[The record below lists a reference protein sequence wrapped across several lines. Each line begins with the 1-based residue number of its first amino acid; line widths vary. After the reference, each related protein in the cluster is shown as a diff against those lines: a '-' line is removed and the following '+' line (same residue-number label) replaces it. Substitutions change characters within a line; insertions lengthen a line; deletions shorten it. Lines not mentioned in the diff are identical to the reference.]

1 MEKVWGS
8 VNRVIYYNDKNGY
21 GVIRITLDPKNPEI
35 KLVMDKLY
43 SSFVTVT
50 GVFERKPIENENYTF
65 LGEFVDT
72 EYGYQFKASSFDRKT
87 ENTLEGI
94 INYLSSDLF
103 PGVGKIAATK
113 IFNTLGE
120 ESLSLILENKK
131 NLDKV
136 RGINKLQKDTIY
148 ENLQKNLSFKETTLA
163 FLSLG
168 LTMSVALKLINH
180 YGPSAY
186 EIIKND
192 PYILIDQVEGF
203 GFIRADKIAFSL
215 GIKKDALVRVKAL
228 LIYILNQYTYGKGN
242 SYVKKSELFNL
253 MHNEIENEDSFFDE
267 ELLNNVIKSLVID
280 NKIVIEEEDIY
291 LKPIFYSEVD
301 FANKIKQIVNYEHQ
315 NDFIEADIINEL
327 NELMR
332 KIKITYTSEQKDAI
346 VLSLL
351 NNISIITGGPG
362 TGKSTIINGIIKTYT
377 SLFNKEELVG
387 EAIYLLAPTGRAA
400 KRLQEITKHNAMTVH
415 KFLGYEGNGNYR
427 YGKDTIIACKMVIVD
442 EFSMVDIELASRLL
456 NALSLDVK
464 IVFIGDKDQLPSVGP
479 GNVLDDL
486 ISSNIIKTIK
496 LTQIHRQQIDSSI
509 IDFAHSINKGIV
521 PDNVLDMQSDRSF
534 VRMNDNSIIQNL
546 VFTIKR
552 AIDKQMDL
560 IKDIQVLV
568 PMYKGELG
576 IININKVLQEEFNPK
591 KDLEITKFNYSFRV
605 NDKVIQ
611 LVNRTEKEVMNGDI
625 GQIISIDYQ
634 NNDYLGLT
642 VLYDFGPVYYN
653 EDELDD
659 LSLAYA
665 ISIHK
670 AQGSEFDLVVIPF
683 TSKYYIMLKKKLI
696 YTAVTRAKKY
706 LIMLGSL
713 EAMVQGIKKI
723 EVKKRTK
730 LVNRLTNVLQNN
742 DSEIIND
749 EDISPFDFL

>member
-315 NDFIEADIINEL
+315 NDFIEADIISEL
-327 NELMR
+327 IKLMR

-427 YGKDTIIACKMVIVD
+427 YGKDAIIACKMVIVD

>member
-315 NDFIEADIINEL
+315 NDFIEADIISEL
-327 NELMR
+327 NKLMR

-611 LVNRTEKEVMNGDI
+611 LVNRTEKDVMNGDI

>member
-50 GVFERKPIENENYTF
+50 GFFERKPIENENYTF

-315 NDFIEADIINEL
+315 NDFIEADIISEL
-327 NELMR
+327 NKLMR

-625 GQIISIDYQ
+625 GQVISIDYQ